1 MRLTCAPKEE
11 NEFSAPICTQSGARA
26 HLRSSAL
33 ISRLGQAPERTRT
46 HQNRSEG
53 LARESSFCIRS
64 RDLRA
69 FFQVRA
75 RSLVLG
81 RERERKRFTCA
92 TPPPKSCEMDERAKE
107 IEAAAAKRRALPSLF
122 GSICVSVWA
131 TESLISS
138 SQRQVQRPETEPCDF
153 RPQQVCATRERFAM
167 SEEWARRR
175 AVGGQTNVQL
185 NYVASKLA
193 VCRIAQT
200 NNGNSSSALPQVS
213 PVAPQNALN
222 SPVAATAA
230 IARAKLLLARAPS
243 SAISL
248 PLVARGNREKDTR

>member
-33 ISRLGQAPERTRT
+33 ISRLGQAPERTRM

-81 RERERKRFTCA
+81 RERERDLLAPRLLQRVAKWTKERKRL
-92 TPPPKSCEMDERAKE
+92 KRRRRRRDERFHLSSAQSVSLSRPQSRLSLPAGAKFSGRKLSHATSGRNKCVRRASASQRAKNGLVAE
-107 IEAAAAKRRALPSLF
+107 QSAAKRMYN
-122 GSICVSVWA
+122 
-131 TESLISS
+131 LI
-138 SQRQVQRPETEPCDF
+138 T
-153 RPQQVCATRERFAM
+153 
-167 SEEWARRR
+167 
-175 AVGGQTNVQL
+175 
-185 NYVASKLA
+185 
-193 VCRIAQT
+193 
-200 NNGNSSSALPQVS
+200 
-213 PVAPQNALN
+213 
-222 SPVAATAA
+222 
-230 IARAKLLLARAPS
+230 LLQS
-243 SAISL
+243 
-248 PLVARGNREKDTR
+248 